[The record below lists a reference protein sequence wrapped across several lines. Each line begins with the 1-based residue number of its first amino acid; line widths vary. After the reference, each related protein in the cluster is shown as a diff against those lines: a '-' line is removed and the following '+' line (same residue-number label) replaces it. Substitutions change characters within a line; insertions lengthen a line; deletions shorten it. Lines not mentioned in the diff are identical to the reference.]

1 VFPGGE
7 FSAAQVFVKPDLA
20 AALRGRAAL
29 SLLRVSSPTL
39 SLDGEAPAGGAAG
52 PPSWLP
58 SISSGRLTAGEFS
71 PAPGAPPA
79 LLPDC
84 SFSYSQGGFKFDRC
98 LVSYA
103 GASAEVSGS
112 WDGAAAAAS
121 GRLAYP
127 PRQLSLD
134 FKYILKGGRH
144 ALSASGEAG
153 GAPLRLSGGLRGR
166 SWTGDLRVS
175 RQLPL
180 GFFGD
185 GLAPLP
191 LRYAEVSVAGSGLS
205 FAEAAGA
212 GRFRAEAPPAAA
224 SGEFSFRPGAARF
237 VSSLSSG
244 PVSARVSASFGRG
257 RLSGTWEA
265 AASQEL
271 FLPAAGGLA
280 LSGFASSGTF
290 SGELLAPA
298 FSGSAGASGLAAG
311 GLRAGPVTL
320 LFEGKA
326 GTPEFL
332 DLRLG
337 AEDVSAGGATASFL
351 VSARG
356 SRAEHSFSATLAR
369 GDSRASASGAG
380 SLGGKGW
387 SAAIDSL
394 LLPAPGWRLCSPFS
408 VAVSPGGETSLE
420 GGCLANGG
428 SQARFSGL
436 LRGSAPAALRASLKD
451 FDLALLEQAGL
462 TSLRPEGLAN
472 AALDYSSGGPGSFSF
487 EAAGLRLNGVEMGEA
502 AAAGSLGPGSVL
514 VESAEWRIY
523 GGSVRVSG
531 SAGRSGGVTRA
542 DLRVEASTISVVP
555 LLAFAPGLQARE
567 AWLDGAAR
575 LTLGEAGLKT
585 TGSISL
591 TAPALAAPDLGLDL
605 REVRLELAPG
615 ESYSAAFRGAAR
627 RNGGRLYAEGTLGAG
642 GPSVALRA
650 SALPFSHPSGFSGK
664 ASGQLA
670 FDGGWRSP
678 SLRGRIFLDEARLE
692 AERWDKYRPSGERS
706 PYFESMDLDV
716 TVKAD
721 RNAWYRDGSSS
732 VELKAGLVYK
742 KEPYGQSAL
751 LGSIEALKGYYTYLG
766 NSFNLV
772 SGRLTFSGENPPDP
786 EIAAEA
792 VHEER
797 GSPYKVRFRASG
809 RLRSPV
815 VELTSDPALEQRD
828 IISYL
833 VTGVPLYE
841 LNSRG
846 GAQGDSRAAQNL
858 AAGYLS
864 QKASVAVARKLEL
877 DMINLKVTGESQAD
891 ITVGRYVTKKLFVS
905 YGQVLGPG
913 GEKRVSA
920 EYSLTRHLSLEGKN
934 SSAGRYGADL
944 LFKFGV
950 R

>member
-1 VFPGGE
+1 M
-7 FSAAQVFVKPDLA
+7 KPDLP

-39 SLDGEAPAGGAAG
+39 ALDGAGAEGGAAG

-58 SISSGRLTAGEFS
+58 AIRSGRLTGGEFS
-71 PAPGAPPA
+71 HAPAAPRA
-79 LLPDC
+79 LFPDC
-84 SFSYSQGGFKFDRC
+84 SFSYSPAGLKFDRC
-98 LVSYA
+98 LVTYA
-103 GASAEVSGS
+103 GAAARVSGS
-112 WDGAAAAAS
+112 WDGGAAAAS
-121 GRLAYP
+121 GRLEYP

-134 FKYILKGGRH
+134 FDYALSGGRH
-144 ALSASGEAG
+144 SLSASGEAG
-153 GAPLRLSGGLRGR
+153 GAPLRLSGALRGL
-166 SWTGDLRVS
+166 SWTGDLRLS

-180 GFFGD
+180 GVFSA

-191 LRYAEVSVAGSGLS
+191 LRYAEVSVSGSGLS
-205 FAEAAGA
+205 PAAAAGT

-224 SGEFSFRPGAARF
+224 SGDFSFRPGSARF
-237 VSSLSSG
+237 AAVLSSG
-244 PVSARVSASFGRG
+244 PVSAGVSASFERG
-257 RLSGTWEA
+257 RLAGAWEA
-265 AASQEL
+265 SALEEL
-271 FLPAAGGLA
+271 ALPAAGGLS

-290 SGELLAPA
+290 SGELQAPA
-298 FSGSAGASGLAAG
+298 FSGAARAAGLAAD

-320 LFEGKA
+320 VFEGKA
-326 GTPEFL
+326 GVPEFL
-332 DLRLG
+332 DLRL
-337 AEDVSAGGATASFL
+337 SAQELSSGGAPASLL
-351 VSARG
+351 VTARG
-356 SRAEHSFSATLAR
+356 SRAAHSFSASLAR
-369 GDSRASASGAG
+369 GDSGASAAGTG
-380 SLGGKGW
+380 SLGEAGW
-387 SAAIDSL
+387 RAAVASL

-408 VAVSPGGETSLE
+408 VAVSTAGETAVE
-420 GGCLANGG
+420 GACLANGG

-436 LRGSAPAALRASLKD
+436 LRGSSPAALRASLRD
-451 FDLALLEQAGL
+451 FDLALLEQGGL

-472 AALDYSSGGPGSFSF
+472 AALDYSAGGQGSFSF

-502 AAAGSLGPGSVL
+502 AGAGSLGAGSVL

-531 SAGRSGGVTRA
+531 SAGRHGGVTRA
-542 DLRVEASTISVVP
+542 DFRVEASTISVVP

-567 AWLDGAAR
+567 AWLNGAAGIS
-575 LTLGEAGLKT
+575 LDEAGLKT
-585 TGSISL
+585 SGSISL

-615 ESYSAAFRGAAR
+615 EGYSAAFRGAAR
-627 RNGGRLYAEGTLGAG
+627 RNGGRLSAEGSLAAA
-642 GPSVALRA
+642 GPSISLRA

-664 ASGQLA
+664 ASGQLV

-678 SLRGRIFLDEARLE
+678 SLRGKLFLDESRLE

-716 TVKAD
+716 AIKAD

-732 VELKAGLVYK
+732 VELKADLVYK

-797 GSPYKVRFRASG
+797 GRPYKVRFSASG

-815 VELTSDPALEQRD
+815 VELTSDPAMEQRD

-841 LNSRG
+841 LNAQG

-891 ITVGRYVTKKLFVS
+891 ITVGRYVTKNLFVS

-934 SSAGRYGADL
+934 SSSGRYGADL

>member
-1 VFPGGE
+1 M
-7 FSAAQVFVKPDLA
+7 KPDLA

-39 SLDGEAPAGGAAG
+39 SLDGEAAEGGAAG
-52 PPSWLP
+52 LPSWLP
-58 SISSGRLTAGEFS
+58 AISSGRLTAGEFS

-79 LLPDC
+79 LLSDC
-84 SFSYSQGGFKFDRC
+84 SFSYSRGKFRADRC
-98 LVSYA
+98 LIAYA
-103 GASAEVSGS
+103 GVSAEVSGS
-112 WDGAAAAAS
+112 WDGSSAAAS
-121 GRLAYP
+121 GRLDYP
-127 PRQLSLD
+127 PRQLALD
-134 FKYILKGGRH
+134 FKYTLNGGRH

-166 SWTGDLRVS
+166 SWTGDLRLS
-175 RQLPL
+175 GYIPL
-180 GFFGD
+180 GIFSA

-191 LRYAEVSVAGSGLS
+191 LRYAEVSVSGSGLS

-212 GRFRAEAPPAAA
+212 GRFWAEAPPAAA
-224 SGEFSFRPGAARF
+224 AGDFSFRPGAARF
-237 VSSLSSG
+237 ASTLSSG
-244 PVSARVSASFGRG
+244 PVSARVSASFERG
-257 RLSGTWEA
+257 RLSGAWEA

-271 FLPAAGGLA
+271 FFPAAGGLA
-280 LSGFASSGTF
+280 LAGFASSGTF
-290 SGELLAPA
+290 SGALPAPA
-298 FSGSAGASGLAAG
+298 FSGGARAAALAAG

-326 GTPEFL
+326 GKPEFL
-332 DLRLG
+332 DLRLS
-337 AEDVSAGGATASFL
+337 ADAVSAGGAPAAL
-351 VSARG
+351 RVSARG
-356 SRAEHSFSATLAR
+356 SRAAHSFSAALAR
-369 GDSRASASGAG
+369 GDSRVAAAGAG
-380 SLGGKGW
+380 SLGEKGW
-387 SAAIDSL
+387 SASVDSL

-408 VAVSPGGETSLE
+408 VAVSSAGETAVA
-420 GGCLANGG
+420 GGCPANGG

-436 LRGSAPAALRASLKD
+436 LRGSSPAALRASLKD
-451 FDLALLEQAGL
+451 FDLALLEEGGL
-462 TSLRPEGLAN
+462 TSLRPEGLAD

-487 EAAGLRLNGVEMGEA
+487 QAAGLRLNGVEMGEA

-523 GGSVRVSG
+523 GGSVKVSG
-531 SAGRSGGVTRA
+531 GAARRGGVTRA

-555 LLAFAPGLQARE
+555 LLAFAPGLRARE
-567 AWLDGAAR
+567 AWLDGSAG
-575 LTLGEAGLKT
+575 LTLDEAGLKT
-585 TGSISL
+585 SGSISL

-615 ESYSAAFRGAAR
+615 EGYSAAFRGAAR
-627 RNGGRLYAEGTLGAG
+627 RNGGRLSAEGTLGAG
-642 GPSVALRA
+642 GPAIALRA

-664 ASGQLA
+664 VSGQLA
-670 FDGGWRSP
+670 YDGGWGSP
-678 SLRGRIFLDEARLE
+678 SLRGKLFLDEARLE
-692 AERWDKYRPSGERS
+692 AERWDKYRPSAERS
-706 PYFESMDLDV
+706 PYFESMALDV
-716 TVKAD
+716 GVKAD

-732 VELKAGLVYK
+732 VELKADLVYK

-751 LGSIEALKGYYTYLG
+751 LGVIEALKGYYTYLG
-766 NSFNLV
+766 NTFNLV

-797 GSPYKVRFRASG
+797 GSPYKVRFTASG

-891 ITVGRYVTKKLFVS
+891 ITVGRYVTKNLFVS